1 MQTPELRRGTV
12 GYACDLDVIEAN
24 TMLDYASLARKS
36 SFDAIWVFD
45 HFHPWHHTNATESHA
60 WIWMSTALERI
71 NSIPMGTAVTAPIL
85 RYHPALIAQA
95 FATMQKI
102 YGSRVILGVG
112 TGEAMNEVPLGF
124 PWPPLKERRERL
136 IEAVTIIRR
145 LCSEEFVDFSG
156 KYFTLKSANMYMRAD
171 FPIYIAAMGP
181 KMAEVAGRLGDGF
194 ITSNQPPQ
202 HVKSV
207 LMPAIR
213 DGVKSAGKEFDAIT
227 KVTELDISYD
237 EDLDKALASA
247 KRLGASFTPEAHV
260 APIADPREI
269 EKLDTTINE
278 KQLLEKYAISNSP
291 EDHIKKIEAC
301 FQSGFDHVYIYSVS
315 PNERKAIEMYR
326 DEILPYFSAK
336 VGEKKKPRRT

>member
-1 MQTPELRRGTV
+1 VLEGNAV
-12 GYACDLDVIEAN
+12 EARQS
-24 TMLDYASLARKS
+24 TYASLARRAG
-36 SFDAIWVFD
+36 FEAIWVFD

-60 WIWMSTALERI
+60 WIWMTAALERI
-71 NSIPMGTAVTAPIL
+71 RDVPFGTAVTAPIL

-95 FATMQKI
+95 FATMQTI
-102 YGSRVILGVG
+102 YGRRVILGVG

-124 PWPPLKERRERL
+124 SWPPMNERRERL

-145 LCSEEFVDFSG
+145 LCTEEFVDFSG
-156 KYFTLKSANMYMRAD
+156 KYFTLKSANLYMKAD

-194 ITSNQPPQ
+194 ITSNQPSQ

-213 DGVKSAGKEFDAIT
+213 DGASSAGRDFDSIT
-227 KVTELDISYD
+227 KVTELDVSYD
-237 EDLDKALASA
+237 EDFDKALAAA

-269 EKLDTTINE
+269 EKLDTTVNE
-278 KQLLEKYAISNSP
+278 KQLVEKYAISNSP

-301 FQSGFDHVYIYSVS
+301 FASGFDHVYIYSVS
-315 PNERKAIEMYR
+315 PNERKCIEMYR
-326 DEILPYFSAK
+326 AKILPYFSTQP
-336 VGEKKKPRRT
+336 ERRKKFI